1 MQRDL
6 GTVLDIV
13 LACKDVE
20 EFVAGVSREEFLGD
34 VGTESKRTRYA
45 VLHQVMMIG
54 EAAKR
59 LSSAFRQ
66 SHPEIPW
73 RSVAGMRDRLIHDYD
88 EVDLERVWNVATGEV
103 PKLRAQ
109 LEPLVPGEV
118 RKP

>member
-20 EFVAGVSREEFLGD
+20 EFVAGISRDDFLGG

-45 VLHQVMMIG
+45 VLHQVMTIG

-59 LSSAFRQ
+59 LSPALREA
-66 SHPEIPW
+66 HPEIPW
-73 RSVAGMRDRLIHDYD
+73 RSVAAMRDRLIHDYD
-88 EVDLERVWNVATGEV
+88 EVDLEKVWSVATGEV
-103 PKLRAQ
+103 PRLREQ
-109 LEPLVPGEV
+109 LEPMVPE
-118 RKP
+118 KPRTP